1 MTMTA
6 PNDQP
11 TNPPPTPGMTMRDF
25 LEDFGSSL
33 MLEASRLYPPLVTD
47 DTLEIPQAVMRQPK
61 GDQRLA
67 IKSALAGFDNG
78 LRQVFLVAEM
88 GSGKTFLGILIS
100 YLAKSERVLVMC
112 PPHLVHKW
120 AREIAIT
127 VPGFVH
133 VLESITDVQQALDK
147 QGFFLLSREKAK
159 LGPRWQPAVNTRRR
173 MPGYLFCPDCGSVLL
188 QGGVSMKPKTLE
200 RKKCHCDG
208 CHGRLWT
215 VDRTGPR
222 RTALAD
228 VIKAQLP
235 KGFFDLAVFDEGH
248 ELKSGVSAQ
257 GISAGRIAEHSRRS
271 LVLTGTLFGGY
282 ASTLF
287 NLFWRFNDAIRER
300 YGIADERR
308 FIEDYGLVEWITTYS
323 EQDDGRTSSRRSER
337 TTSKERPGVNP
348 KILGDLLACTVFLR
362 LTDVGEAL
370 PKFEESVL
378 EVDMDS
384 EQGEVH
390 RTFRRTLMAEVREAL
405 AKGDKRL
412 LGKAMMPLLHHPD
425 TPFRREEITLE
436 TPYGTRV
443 VALAELLPA
452 SRLYPKERAL
462 CEFVSERAVEGRKT
476 LIFVQGTEIRDITG
490 RLKGL
495 LELYGV
501 RSMVLK
507 SDTVDPKKREAYVFE
522 HQDRVDAMICHPRLV
537 QTGLDLLAFP
547 SIVFY
552 QVEYSTYTLRQ
563 AARRSW
569 RIGQTQDVEVV
580 HMAYRDTAQVP
591 ALKLIAAKAQKS
603 LALEGELIETGLTNL
618 AEDDVLLALA
628 RTLVSGNDPDA
639 ALRVARLRRRSS
651 DGAEGEAGS
660 LLVAKCTGVVTP
672 LLPMRSRATMPA
684 VQGSLFE
691 PSPTS
696 RALSNVTAKAA
707 NLRVR
712 LPETQRARRGHDFTP
727 SLEQQP
733 PKLYATEAVP
743 TLEKLVT
750 CTFFCGALTWYVVEC
765 DADGRAFCYV
775 HNARDSSCS
784 EWGYTDLHEL
794 EGIAV
799 KYAVVE
805 RDLYW
810 KPTAFGCITRIA
822 DQCSAESSSNLR
834 SSNA

>member
-6 PNDQP
+6 QHEPP
-11 TNPPPTPGMTMRDF
+11 IAPPPAPGMSMRDF

-47 DTLEIPQAVMRQPK
+47 DLLEIPEAVMRQPK

-67 IKSALAGFDNG
+67 IKSALAGFDHG
-78 LRQVFLVAEM
+78 LRQIFLVAEM

-100 YLAKSERVLVMC
+100 YLAKYERVLVMC

-120 AREIAIT
+120 AREIGIT

-159 LGPRWQPAVNTRRR
+159 LGPRWQPAFNTRRR
-173 MPGYLFCPDCGSVLL
+173 MPGYLLCPDCGSVLL
-188 QGGVSMKPKTLE
+188 QGGVPMKLETLE
-200 RKKCHCDG
+200 RKKCHCEH
-208 CHGRLWT
+208 CRGRLWT

-235 KGFFDLAVFDEGH
+235 KGFFDLVVFDEGH

-287 NLFWRFNDAIRER
+287 NLLWRFNDAIRGR
-300 YGIADERR
+300 YGIADEKR
-308 FIEDYGLVEWITTYS
+308 FIEDYGLVEWITTYA
-323 EQDDGRTSSRRSER
+323 EQNDGRTSSRRSER

-370 PKFEESVL
+370 PAFEESVL
-378 EVDMDS
+378 EVDMDA
-384 EQGEVH
+384 EQGDVH
-390 RTFRRTLMAEVREAL
+390 KTFRRTLMAEVRQAL

-412 LGKAMMPLLHHPD
+412 LGKAMVPLLHHPD
-425 TPFRREEITLE
+425 TPFRLEEVTLE
-436 TPYGTRV
+436 SSFGTRL
-443 VALAELLPA
+443 VARAEALSA
-452 SRLYPKERAL
+452 SVLYPKERAL

-507 SDTVDPKKREAYVFE
+507 SDTVNPKKREAYVFE
-522 HQDRVDAMICHPRLV
+522 HQDKVDAMICHPRLV

-547 SIVFY
+547 SIVFF

-603 LALEGELIETGLTNL
+603 LALEGELVETGLTNL

-628 RTLVSGNDPDA
+628 RTLVSGTDSDVE
-639 ALRVARLRRRSS
+639 LREARLRRRSS

-660 LLVAKCTGVVTP
+660 MLVSQRTQVVTP
-672 LLPMRSRATMPA
+672 LLPLRSRATTPA
-684 VQGSLFE
+684 VQVSLFE
-691 PSPTS
+691 PIPPS
-696 RALSNVTAKAA
+696 RMPAILPPQAVD
-707 NLRVR
+707 LRVR
-712 LPETQRARRGHDFTP
+712 LPESQRGRRGHDFTP
-727 SLEQQP
+727 TLVQQP

-743 TLEKLVT
+743 TADKLVT
-750 CTFFCGALTWYVVEC
+750 CKFFCGAFTWYVVEC
-765 DADGRAFCYV
+765 DTEGRAFCYV
-775 HNARDSSCS
+775 DNARDPSCS

-799 KYAVVE
+799 KYVVVE
-805 RDLYW
+805 RDVDW
-810 KPTAFGCITRIA
+810 KPTPFGAIPALC
-822 DQCSAESSSNLR
+822 
-834 SSNA
+834 NAQKAA